1 MHIRKYLG
9 KNIEFSAHKQYIT
22 MRKILHFF
30 STIFSTHNF
39 FQKKSLTRENLVIQ
53 TLPRIVYTISP
64 SNFSN
69 LRRKNDKTLSI
80 QHYYITI

>member
-30 STIFSTHNF
+30 QHNIQHAQNF
-39 FQKKSLTRENLVIQ
+39 FKKNHSRGKIL
-53 TLPRIVYTISP
+53 
-64 SNFSN
+64 
-69 LRRKNDKTLSI
+69 
-80 QHYYITI
+80 

>member
-1 MHIRKYLG
+1 
-9 KNIEFSAHKQYIT
+9 

-39 FQKKSLTRENLVIQ
+39 FSKKITHAGSPVNTV
-53 TLPRIVYTISP
+53 LPRIVYTISP

-80 QHYYITI
+80 QHHYII